1 MKRILIAFVLVLFSP
16 IICFSYDYDV
26 SGTNSDGNSVYGNVE
41 VNQNGGDGYIYTDD
55 GEEKHIDV
63 DWTGKG
69 KLEGYDEDGNYYE
82 LEVE

>member
-1 MKRILIAFVLVLFSP
+1 MKYFLLVIFILLTPL
-16 IICFSYDYDV
+16 ICFSYDYDV
-26 SGTNSDGNSVYGNVE
+26 SGYDSDGSYVYGDVE
-41 VNQNGGDGYIYTDD
+41 VDQGGGDGYIYTKD

-69 KLEGYDEDGNYYE
+69 ELEGYDEDGNYYE